1 VKLSELELV
10 PDLLRSLDSDREARG
25 WDIPAELFTVT
36 AEIITDQAAAV
47 SVSEFPGWN
56 QLMGGLGHCFHAL
69 TVANRIISGLPIEDR
84 PTPDGLL
91 GLVLVDE
98 AWMVKPPPRCAE
110 PDRVARGAP
119 GPGRAAFRVAG
130 GRRRLIPDDRPGA
143 RRGHHGRR
151 DAVVQRPAGRGDV
164 GARRD
169 APGAV
174 TGG

>member
-98 AWMVKPPPRCAE
+98 AWMVKPPPGAPNPIGSLAVH
-110 PDRVARGAP
+110 PDRVEQRFAWLVAVDGSSRTIVRERGADTTADETQWSS
-119 GPGRAAFRVAG
+119 GRLVEAMSALVATLQE
-130 GRRRLIPDDRPGA
+130 R
-143 RRGHHGRR
+143 
-151 DAVVQRPAGRGDV
+151 
-164 GARRD
+164 
-169 APGAV
+169 
-174 TGG
+174 